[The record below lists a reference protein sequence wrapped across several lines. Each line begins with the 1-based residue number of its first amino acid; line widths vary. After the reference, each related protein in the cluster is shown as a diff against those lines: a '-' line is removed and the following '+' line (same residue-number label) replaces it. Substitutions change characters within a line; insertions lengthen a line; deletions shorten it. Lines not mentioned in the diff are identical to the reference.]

1 MDVTGIGFTV
11 TLHVADWSPAF
22 AVIVAVP
29 IFNPVTLPFAST
41 DATVASLLLQLTV
54 LSVAFAGPTVAVSWA
69 LSSNWISSVGWS
81 SEMDVTG
88 IGFTVTLHVADW
100 SPAFAVIVAVPIF
113 NPVTLPFASTDA
125 TVASLLLQLTVL
137 SVASSGLT
145 VAVSWALSSS
155 WITSVGWSSDTEVT
169 STILLETVIS
179 QVADW
184 SPAFA
189 VIVAVP
195 GVSAVTLPFAST
207 DATASSLLLQVT
219 VLSVASSGL
228 TVAVSVAFSPSTKDS
243 VLLSSDTDETAIV
256 CFNTVTSQVADWS
269 PAVAVIVAVP
279 GVSAV
284 TFPFASTDATASS
297 LLLQVTVLSVAWSG
311 LTVAFN

>member
-1 MDVTGIGFTV
+1 M
-11 TLHVADWSPAF
+11 
-22 AVIVAVP
+22 P
-29 IFNPVTLPFAST
+29 IFNP
-41 DATVASLLLQLTV
+41 
-54 LSVAFAGPTVAVSWA
+54 
-69 LSSNWISSVGWS
+69 
-81 SEMDVTG
+81 
-88 IGFTVTLHVADW
+88 
-100 SPAFAVIVAVPIF
+100 
-113 NPVTLPFASTDA
+113 
-125 TVASLLLQLTVL
+125 
-137 SVASSGLT
+137 
-145 VAVSWALSSS
+145 
-155 WITSVGWSSDTEVT
+155 
-169 STILLETVIS
+169 
-179 QVADW
+179 
-184 SPAFA
+184 
-189 VIVAVP
+189 
-195 GVSAVTLPFAST
+195 VTLPFAST

>member
-1 MDVTGIGFTV
+1 M
-11 TLHVADWSPAF
+11 
-22 AVIVAVP
+22 
-29 IFNPVTLPFAST
+29 
-41 DATVASLLLQLTV
+41 
-54 LSVAFAGPTVAVSWA
+54 
-69 LSSNWISSVGWS
+69 
-81 SEMDVTG
+81 
-88 IGFTVTLHVADW
+88 
-100 SPAFAVIVAVPIF
+100 IVAVPIF